1 MTEDL
6 RSILRALAPYL
17 PDVVII
23 GGWVPELHRRY
34 GGATW
39 RTIPSRTTELDVL
52 VGPVLDPKG
61 RPKIRELLERARIRP
76 ARPVSFPADWVSQ
89 DTDTT
94 VIEFLMARPGPAV
107 TDSPR
112 QVDMQ
117 GYLGAI
123 LIDDAEVLGAFTCE
137 LVVRLDEEQWTVR
150 VPTLGAWAIGKALT
164 FGARQA
170 PLDATPGA
178 DKRAKDLLY
187 LRDLI
192 HAGPEVLQQLTRD
205 LGTVVSG
212 RLGRQ
217 IAERTV
223 GRLAAPTELAVTN
236 AAARL
241 AARDGRAFAVARA
254 EILGAM
260 HEISEML
267 SSDDP
272 C

>member
-1 MTEDL
+1 MSEEL
-6 RSILRALAPYL
+6 RSVLRVLAPYL

-34 GGATW
+34 SGVAW
-39 RTIPSRTTELDVL
+39 RTIPARTTELDVL

-61 RPKIRELLERARIRP
+61 RPKLRELLERAHIRP
-76 ARPVSFPADWVSQ
+76 ARSGPFPADWVSQ
-89 DTDTT
+89 DTDAT

-137 LVVRLDEEQWTVR
+137 LVVRLDEEQWTLR

-164 FGARQA
+164 FGARQ
-170 PLDATPGA
+170 TPVDPTPSE

-192 HAGPEVLQQLTRD
+192 HAGPEVQQQLARD
-205 LGTVVSG
+205 LGTLVSS

-217 IAERTV
+217 IAERTI
-223 GRLAAPTELAVTN
+223 GRLAAPSELAVTN

-241 AARDGRAFAVARA
+241 AERDGRAFAVARA
-254 EILGAM
+254 EIVGAM
-260 HEISEML
+260 LEL
-267 SSDDP
+267 RGVLR
-272 C
+272 

>member
-1 MTEDL
+1 MTEGL
-6 RSILRALAPYL
+6 RNVLRVLAPYL

-34 GGATW
+34 GGAAW
-39 RTIPSRTTELDVL
+39 RTTPARTTELDVL

-61 RPKIRELLERARIRP
+61 RPKLRELLERARIRP
-76 ARPVSFPADWVSQ
+76 ARPGSFPADWVSQ
-89 DTDTT
+89 DTDVT

-137 LVVRLDEEQWTVR
+137 LVVRLDEEQWTIR

-164 FGARQA
+164 FGAHQA
-170 PLDATPGA
+170 PVDPTPSA

-192 HAGPEVLQQLTRD
+192 HAGPEVQQQLTRD
-205 LGTVVSG
+205 LGTLVSS

-217 IAERTV
+217 IAERTL
-223 GRLAAPTELAVTN
+223 GRLAAPSELAVTN

-241 AARDGRAFAVARA
+241 AERDGRAFAVARA
-254 EILGAM
+254 EIVGAM
-260 HEISEML
+260 LELSEMVR
-267 SSDDP
+267 SDDP
-272 C
+272 R